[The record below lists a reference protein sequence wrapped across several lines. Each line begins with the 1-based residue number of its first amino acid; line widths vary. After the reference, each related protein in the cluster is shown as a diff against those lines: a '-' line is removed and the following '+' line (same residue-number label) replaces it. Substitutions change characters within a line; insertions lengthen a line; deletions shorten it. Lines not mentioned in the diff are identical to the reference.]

1 MNRWYQL
8 RRMRGAAYLILV
20 GVLALLN
27 EWHVM
32 SWDQSWPMFLILAG
46 LLSLAERAAW
56 TADVRDQ
63 QDARNF
69 AASAGPFGPTGSAG
83 SMNPP
88 APPGWP
94 GAAPSAVR
102 SEPFIQTHPPMP
114 EDTGRENR

>member
-27 EWHVM
+27 QWHIM
-32 SWDQSWPMFLILAG
+32 TWDQSWPMFLILAG

-63 QDARNF
+63 QDGQNF
-69 AASAGPFGPTGSAG
+69 GPTRGPFGGPIGP
-83 SMNPP
+83 MNPP
-88 APPGWP
+88 TQPGWP
-94 GAAPSAVR
+94 GTPASGVR
-102 SEPFIQTHPPMP
+102 TEPFIQTHPPIP
-114 EDTGRENR
+114 EDPSRKDL